1 VWISGRLPAAAFR
14 QRDANTR
21 RTRVR
26 LAYPHDDS
34 MLAIQVRDAA
44 LHSPHRPSPLGGM
57 ERASGNAAGGRPR
70 VGYGRGGRFGM
81 YELCRQDCVLV

>member
-1 VWISGRLPAAAFR
+1 VWTSGRLPADHWIR

-57 ERASGNAAGGRPR
+57 ERASGNAAGGARDDEAR
-70 VGYGRGGRFGM
+70 D
-81 YELCRQDCVLV
+81 ELEEAAEAE